1 MIRRLGSVVVGCTL
15 LLLPVTSAYGEPY
28 VGLHLGVSIPFDTDL
43 DRTGAGSAN
52 LRNLSVDESLTFGV
66 KAGLWLT
73 EIPYLGGEIEMYRF
87 SPEIPPQPARGG
99 TLADRIDL
107 DITTFGFNFMART
120 FLAPDQT
127 MPRGRGQV
135 YAGVG
140 PTLVIA
146 EAETL
151 GGDDSDTTVGVQV
164 LFGLRFFLTPDVA
177 IFTEYKFSHAPLKFT
192 IGATQDKFDIN
203 ANHLVFGVSLHFR

>member
-1 MIRRLGSVVVGCTL
+1 MFRRLGSVVVGCTL

-28 VGLHLGVSIPFDTDL
+28 VGLHLGVSIPFETDL
-43 DRTGAGSAN
+43 DRTNPTLN
-52 LRNLSVDESLTFGV
+52 LRNLSVDDSLTFGV

-73 EIPYLGGEIEMYRF
+73 EIPYLGGEIEMYHF
-87 SPEIPPQPARGG
+87 APEIPPQPAGGG

-107 DITTFGFNFMART
+107 EITTFGFNFMART

-135 YAGVG
+135 YVGVG

-151 GGDDSDTTVGVQV
+151 GGDDKDTAVGVQV

-177 IFTEYKFSHAPLKFT
+177 IFTEYKFSHTPFVFT
-192 IGATQDKFDIN
+192 IGGTRDEFDIN
-203 ANHLVFGVSLHFR
+203 ASHLVFGVSLHFR